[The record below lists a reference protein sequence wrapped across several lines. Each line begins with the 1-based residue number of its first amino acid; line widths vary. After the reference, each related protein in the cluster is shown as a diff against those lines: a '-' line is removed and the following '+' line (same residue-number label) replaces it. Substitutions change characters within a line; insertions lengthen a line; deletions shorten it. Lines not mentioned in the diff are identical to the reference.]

1 MMQATS
7 SLKLP
12 QKEEV
17 LAVKQEIKNMTT
29 PHLDVEVSAG
39 CANNLFAAPL
49 IQALPTN
56 STAGSTKLATVLN
69 Q

>member
-17 LAVKQEIKNMTT
+17 LAVKQEIKNDSS
-29 PHLDVEVSAG
+29 LG
-39 CANNLFAAPL
+39 CRSLSRLRKQLVRGAFNPGLAN
-49 IQALPTN
+49 
-56 STAGSTKLATVLN
+56 K
-69 Q
+69 